1 MTEKQGALNGKAAR
15 GLSVAA
21 AGFLAACA
29 NVGADQ
35 ATAADQS
42 DSPDRVVKQ
51 DPGKVVYWVPP
62 GPRKLSP
69 AVFGTAEDPKM
80 TLAPKLN
87 KARRMVE
94 A

>member
-1 MTEKQGALNGKAAR
+1 MTDKQGVRYRSTAR

-21 AGFLAACA
+21 AGLLAACVNA
-29 NVGADQ
+29 GADQ

-42 DSPDRVVKQ
+42 KSPDRVVKQ